1 VNSNLC
7 MQWPSAAVSST
18 TLARHLLNLA
28 NDIHFVEIG
37 LDSGPAKRF
46 DGAKDMVSSVRR
58 ALEDA
63 METDD
68 SETREEIAARLSA
81 LLHAIEDEG
90 LSLTASVDQ
99 RTVEAATGVR
109 RIDVLSIVVE
119 QRALREP
126 QLAVAG
132 RRSSVRFV

>member
-1 VNSNLC
+1 MNANLC
-7 MQWPSAAVSST
+7 MQWPSAAVSSP
-18 TLARHLLNLA
+18 TLARLLLNLV
-28 NDIHFVEIG
+28 DEIHFVEIG

-68 SETREEIAARLSA
+68 SGTREEIAARLSA
-81 LLHAIEDEG
+81 LLQAIEDAG

-109 RIDVLSIVVE
+109 RIDVLSIVIE
-119 QRALREP
+119 QRAPHEP

-132 RRSSVRFV
+132 RRSPVRFV